1 MNLWPFRRPRD
12 PLAQTYR
19 DATPRRVPGRRPW
32 GDLRFLVLDAETTG
46 FKVGQDRLLS
56 LATMPIHGG
65 DLRIGA
71 ASAWVVRQTATTVNA
86 ATTVHGI
93 LPSDSAG
100 GDAER
105 DVLAALLPQLHGAI
119 VVGHHIGFDCAMLD
133 EALRRHFSTGLRNP
147 RLDTAFMAMQTIDAF
162 GKTAYPGQRPPTL
175 EELCAHCDI
184 PPLDRHT
191 AAGDTFTTAELFLF
205 LCARLRRRLGR
216 PLLARDLPIVG
227 A

>member
-1 MNLWPFRRPRD
+1 MNLWPFRRARH
-12 PLAQTYR
+12 PLTQSYR
-19 DATPRRVPGRRPW
+19 DATPRRVPGRRPV
-32 GDLRFLVLDAETTG
+32 GELRFLVLDAETSG
-46 FKVGQDRLLS
+46 FKIGEDRLLS
-56 LATMPIHGG
+56 LATMPIRGG
-65 DLRIGA
+65 DLLVGQA
-71 ASAWVVRQTATTVNA
+71 ASWLVRQPAASVNA

-93 LPSDSAG
+93 LPSDTAA

-105 DVLAALLPQLHGAI
+105 DVLAALLPQLHGAVI
-119 VVGHHIGFDCAMLD
+119 VGHHIAFDCAMLD
-133 EALRRHFSTGLRNP
+133 EALRRHFGTSLRNP
-147 RLDTAFMAMQTIDAF
+147 RLDTAMLAMGTLDAF

-216 PLLARDLPIVG
+216 PLLARDLPLVSG
-227 A
+227 